1 MVEVDILE
9 KSFSKR
15 AKLTNDRIVR
25 LNRYKIRTNHPFHLK
40 FCTVAP
46 YILTNKMA
54 TFFFNFALIYVMT
67 SIIYS
72 NLCEKFVKIQR
83 DIIYNPCVCPTGYE
97 FKYFKSIV

>member
-9 KSFSKR
+9 KSFSKS
-15 AKLTNDRIVR
+15 AKFTNDRIVR
-25 LNRYKIRTNHPFHLK
+25 LNRNKIRTNHPFHLK
-40 FCTVAP
+40 CLIVAP
-46 YILTNKMA
+46 YILTNKMVI
-54 TFFFNFALIYVMT
+54 FFFEFALIYVMI

-83 DIIYNPCVCPTGYE
+83 DITYNPFVCPTGYE